1 MAQAVGHHK
10 RGDLVQAES
19 LYQDI
24 LRQAPELADAHN
36 FLGMLAH
43 QTGRNELADTHMRR
57 SVELAPERA
66 EFHHNY
72 GNMLSALGRYDLAA
86 REFQAAT
93 DAAPGMLDAWQ
104 GLGLAMRA
112 LGMPMHA
119 IACFMQVLEKDRQ
132 RPELWLA
139 LGECFHELGMLKEAA
154 DAYRWGQHLA
164 PADGRFQS
172 ALATIAVD
180 SGDDTAAQTSLQQL
194 LQARPT
200 SAEAYYQYGVWRAN
214 KGEFDA
220 ARTALEKAL
229 ELAPDYYQAAL
240 YYSYITP
247 LAVDS
252 PLVMR
257 LTREAGKDDWKEP
270 GQGANVHFTLGYVLD
285 KAGQYD
291 AAFSHYLEANAL
303 QRRLQPYSTLTQLK
317 LQRSVL
323 EAFGR
328 PFLERS
334 KRFGNPSAKP
344 LFIVGMPRS
353 GTSLLEQVL
362 ASHPAVHGC
371 GEMTLL
377 HAELRRRLGPA
388 GEIDFAKAVLSL
400 PDAELANVAAAML
413 AQVERLAPE
422 SRYVTDKLPSN
433 AVILGLI
440 HALFPQA
447 RIIHCRR
454 DALDTCVS
462 CFTTSFRHGHQFTND
477 LTELGEYHGLYT
489 SAMTRWKEL
498 LPAGSILE
506 VGYEDLISDM
516 ERQVRAILAFC
527 DLPWDPACL
536 HFQDKARNVATAS
549 VYQVRQ
555 PVYKTSIGRWR
566 RYEAHLAPLQ
576 QALAAP
582 PLL

>member
-10 RGDLVQAES
+10 RGDLAQAER

-36 FLGMLAH
+36 FMGMLAH
-43 QTGRNELADTHMRR
+43 QTARHDLADMHMRR
-57 SVELAPERA
+57 SVELAPGRA
-66 EFHHNY
+66 EFRYNY
-72 GNMLSALGRYDLAA
+72 GNMLSALGRHDLAA

-93 DAAPGMLDAWQ
+93 DIAPEMLDAWQ
-104 GLGLAMRA
+104 GLGSEMRA
-112 LGMPMHA
+112 LGMQMHA
-119 IACFMQVLEKDRQ
+119 IACFMKVLEKDQ
-132 RPELWLA
+132 RRLELWLA
-139 LGECFHELGMLKEAA
+139 LGECFQELDMLTEAA

-164 PADGRFQS
+164 PGDNRFQS
-172 ALATIAVD
+172 ALAIIAVD
-180 SGDDTAAQTSLQQL
+180 SGDDKAAEAALQQL
-194 LQARPT
+194 LTAQPA
-200 SAEAYYQYGVWRAN
+200 SAEAHYQYGVWRAN

-220 ARTALEKAL
+220 ARTALERAL

-252 PLVMR
+252 PLVVR
-257 LTREAGKDDWKEP
+257 LAREAEKDDWKEF

-285 KAGQYD
+285 KAGRYD
-291 AAFSHYLEANAL
+291 AAFGHYLQANRS
-303 QRRLQPYSTLTQLK
+303 QRRLQPYSTLTQLN
-317 LQRSVL
+317 LQKSVL
-323 EAFGR
+323 EAFGH

-334 KRFGNPSAKP
+334 RRFGNPSAKP

-353 GTSLLEQVL
+353 GTSLLEQIL
-362 ASHPAVHGC
+362 ASHPAVHGG
-371 GEMTLL
+371 GEMTVL

-388 GEIDFAKAVLSL
+388 GEIDFARAVLSL
-400 PDAELANVAAAML
+400 PDMELASVAAATL
-413 AQVERLAPE
+413 AQMERLAPDH
-422 SRYVTDKLPSN
+422 RYVTDKLPSN

-462 CFTTSFRHGHQFTND
+462 CFTTSFRHGHPFTND

-489 SAMTRWKEL
+489 SAMARWKDL
-498 LPAGSILE
+498 LPPGSILE
-506 VGYEDLISDM
+506 VGYEDLILDM

-536 HFQDKARNVATAS
+536 HFQDNARNVTTAS

-555 PVYKTSIGRWR
+555 PVYNTSVGRWR
-566 RYEAHLAPLQ
+566 RYETHLAPLQ
-576 QALAAP
+576 QALAAA